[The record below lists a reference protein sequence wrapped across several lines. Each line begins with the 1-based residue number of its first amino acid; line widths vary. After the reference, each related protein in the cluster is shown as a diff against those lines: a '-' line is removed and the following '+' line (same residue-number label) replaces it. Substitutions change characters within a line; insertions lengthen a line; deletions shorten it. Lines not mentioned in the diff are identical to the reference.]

1 MGLLDRTKTVIG
13 SKVNKVLEKF
23 EKPTETLDYA
33 YEKQVGM
40 LQDVKRGITELST
53 AKKRLEMQKQ
63 KLLKDSI
70 DMDGKAKESL
80 RQGNE
85 QMARLALE
93 RKSQIEENVQS
104 LNVQIKKLGAD
115 QDKLIQTEKTLEFKI
130 EQFRTQKEMVKAQYS
145 AAEAQVKIGESL
157 SGISKST
164 SDVGAAMNRA
174 QDKTEA
180 MTARADAIDELTDS
194 GVLSSVGDQGDTID
208 RELSKINTKGKVDS
222 QLEQLKGSIG
232 KTPSKNGGLD
242 LIGKTKRTDNSTDN
256 SVLNRRTTQRADNN
270 LDLIGGHK

>member
-1 MGLLDRTKTVIG
+1 MGLIERTKTVIG

-23 EKPTETLDYA
+23 EKPTETMDYA
-33 YEKQVGM
+33 YEKQIGM
-40 LQDVKRGITELST
+40 LQDVKRGITELAT

-63 KLLKDSI
+63 KLLKDAI

-85 QMARLALE
+85 EMARLALE

-104 LNVQIKKLGAD
+104 LTVQIKKLGAD
-115 QDKLIQTEKTLEFKI
+115 QDKLIQTEKTLEFKL
-130 EQFRTQKEMVKAQYS
+130 EQFRTQKEVVKAQYG

-164 SDVGAAMNRA
+164 SDIGTAMNRA
-174 QDKTEA
+174 KDKTEA
-180 MTARADAIDELTDS
+180 MSARASAIDELTDS
-194 GVLSSVGDQGDTID
+194 GVLTNVGDEGDSID
-208 RELSKINTKGKVDS
+208 RELAKINTKGKVDV
-222 QLEQLKGSIG
+222 QLEQLKGNIG

-242 LIGKTKRTDNSTDN
+242 LIGKTGTKRSDNIGRTIPKGDDN
-256 SVLNRRTTQRADNN
+256 LE
-270 LDLIGGHK
+270 LIGKHR

>member
-1 MGLLDRTKTVIG
+1 MGLYDRTKTVIG

-33 YEKQVGM
+33 YEKQVSM
-40 LQDVKRGITELST
+40 LQDVKRGITEPST

-63 KLLKDSI
+63 KMLKDAI

-104 LNVQIKKLGAD
+104 LTTQIKKLSAD

-130 EQFRTQKEMVKAQYS
+130 EQFRTQKEMVKAQYT

-180 MTARADAIDELTDS
+180 MTARADALDELTDS
-194 GVLSSVGDQGDTID
+194 GVLTNVGDEGDNID
-208 RELSKINTKGKVDS
+208 RELSKVKTKGKVDD
-222 QLEQLKGSIG
+222 QLAQMKGNIN
-232 KTPSKNGGLD
+232 KTASKSGGLD
-242 LIGKTKRTDNSTDN
+242 LIGKTT
-256 SVLNRRTTQRADNN
+256 RRDDTSNMSRKAVPKNNN
-270 LDLIGGHK
+270 LDLIGKHQ